1 MLMVGHLFTAP
12 CSTDQPPPP
21 WLGAFFREPLGY
33 SRKLGERLL
42 DLASAASW
50 AICFTPSP
58 TARRRAR
65 PVSMIVGKA
74 VYGQSL
80 PQAPLWR
87 AKAKEWPINTNARRA
102 LLAKW
107 QPPS

>member
-1 MLMVGHLFTAP
+1 MLWVGHLFTAP

-42 DLASAASW
+42 DLACSAASW

-65 PVSMIVGKA
+65 PVSMIVA
-74 VYGQSL
+74 RQSTGS
-80 PQAPLWR
+80 R
-87 AKAKEWPINTNARRA
+87 FRKRHFGAR
-102 LLAKW
+102 K
-107 QPPS
+107 QKNGP